1 MNGGMMDQWLP
12 VVVTSAT
19 SILASSG
26 MWAYLQKKDST
37 KSAQSRLLMGLAYD
51 KIQQLGMSY
60 IKRGW
65 ISLNEYE
72 DFRKYL
78 FEPYKDFGGNGVAEQ
93 IMHQVSNLP
102 MRSAH
107 EIAYSSIVDTQK
119 GMIIDAPER
128 QDVQPS

>member
-1 MNGGMMDQWLP
+1 MNGGVMEQWLP
-12 VVVTSAT
+12 VAVTSAT
-19 SILASSG
+19 SVIASTG
-26 MWAYLQKKDST
+26 FWAWLQKRDNSKDAMT
-37 KSAQSRLLMGLAYD
+37 RLLMGLAYD

-60 IKRGW
+60 IHRGW
-65 ISLNEYE
+65 ISVSEYE

-107 EIAYSSIVDTQK
+107 EIAFTT
-119 GMIIDAPER
+119 IIDAKRSAISDAVE
-128 QDVQPS
+128 